1 MDRKFEISL
10 SARWHRSDSFSIC
23 DRRRR
28 HVVEY
33 ELLVGKLQIDSVPDM
48 PARPTRLMAKRGL
61 AQNSVRVVII
71 LCATLLILEEVESG
85 VRCGSGIR

>member
-23 DRRRR
+23 DRGRR

-33 ELLVGKLQIDSVPDM
+33 ELLVGKLPIDSGPDM
-48 PARPTRLMAKRGL
+48 SARAKGD
-61 AQNSVRVVII
+61 
-71 LCATLLILEEVESG
+71 
-85 VRCGSGIR
+85 